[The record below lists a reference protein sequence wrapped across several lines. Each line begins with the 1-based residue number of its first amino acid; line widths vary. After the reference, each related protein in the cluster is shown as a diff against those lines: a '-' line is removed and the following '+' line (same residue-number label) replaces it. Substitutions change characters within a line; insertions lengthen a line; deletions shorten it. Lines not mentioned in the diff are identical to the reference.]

1 MRPAPRIAMLAA
13 AGAWSAVLGAAGA
26 TFAAGATGAGSGAGS
41 GVGPGA
47 VAVVRCDLAVPTLEV
62 TYSDHASDAVAF
74 TITLEGPVAPDPAV
88 GDGPMELLVAPGAST
103 VMDYPL
109 SADATAITIAAAGRS
124 ISATFAPTDCGAAV
138 GFDLAPPPLLRR
150 LGRW

>member
-1 MRPAPRIAMLAA
+1 MLAA
-13 AGAWSAVLGAAGA
+13 AAGALCAVLGAAGA
-26 TFAAGATGAGSGAGS
+26 AAATGAGS

-47 VAVVRCDLAVPTLEV
+47 VAVVRCDLAVPTVEV

-88 GDGPMELLVAPGAST
+88 GDGPTELLVAPGAST
-103 VMDYPL
+103 IMDYPL
-109 SADATAITIAAAGRS
+109 NADATAITLAAAGRS

-150 LGRW
+150 FGRW